1 MNHMYD
7 QDSNDI
13 NLSSAICD
21 YNFYFYLHRMYLQND
36 TSTNNDMATILKND
50 NDNITTTKT
59 ITTNKDK
66 GHIYVKT

>member
-1 MNHMYD
+1 MNHIYD

-13 NLSSAICD
+13 HQSSAICD

-50 NDNITTTKT
+50 NDDT
-59 ITTNKDK
+59 ITT
-66 GHIYVKT
+66 